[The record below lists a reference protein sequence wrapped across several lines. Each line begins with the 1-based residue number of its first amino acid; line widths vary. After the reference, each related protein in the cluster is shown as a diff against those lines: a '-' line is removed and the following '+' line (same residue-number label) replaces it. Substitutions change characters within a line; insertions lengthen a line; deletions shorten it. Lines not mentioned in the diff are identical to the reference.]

1 MREVVLA
8 YGKGSARVRVRKE
21 LAPPGSLLAAR
32 APSPEDPRQLYRAA
46 VAAAA
51 WEIEEP
57 VAVVVPDETR
67 PAARRFALAALQ
79 DRLRGRRV
87 EVVVGAGLHPA
98 ARIEAPWPCHVHD
111 ARAADLVAVG
121 RAGDVD
127 VRLHPVVA
135 RARTVIAVGTV
146 LPHYLAGFSGGEKAI
161 VPGVAAEETIL
172 GVHAKADLARPGVV
186 EGNPFAD
193 SIRGCAALLP
203 GRLHCLHLLVGPRG
217 PFAATAG
224 DHAEAVA
231 IYRERCA
238 QPRPEPA
245 DVVVAD
251 AGGHPTDATLLQAHK
266 AYEAAAGLARPGGTI
281 VLVAACAEGF
291 GHPEFERRLG
301 CDDPLAGAFHP
312 YARTAA
318 EWRRKA
324 ALWPTRV
331 VTELEVGRLG
341 LERTD
346 LAAAVAAIPAGS
358 RVLWARSAQDLLF
371 D

>member
-32 APSPEDPRQLYRAA
+32 APAPREPLELYGAA

-51 WEIEEP
+51 WDIEEP
-57 VAVVVPDETR
+57 VAVVVPDGTR
-67 PAARRFALAALQ
+67 PAARRAALAALQ
-79 DRLRGRRV
+79 DRLRGCRV
-87 EVVVGAGLHPA
+87 DVVVGAGLHPA
-98 ARIEAPWPCHVHD
+98 VPIEAPWPCHVHD
-111 ARAADLVAVG
+111 ARAPDLVALG
-121 RAGDVD
+121 RAATID

-135 RARTVIAVGTV
+135 RARTVIAVGVV

-172 GVHAKADLARPGVV
+172 GVHARADTARPGIV
-186 EGNPFAD
+186 EGNPFAET
-193 SIRGCAALLP
+193 IRACAALLP
-203 GRLHCLHLLVGPRG
+203 GRLHFLQLLVGPRG
-217 PFAATAG
+217 PFAATAAG
-224 DHAEAVA
+224 HAEAVEA
-231 IYRERCA
+231 YRECCA

-266 AYEAAAGLARPGGTI
+266 AYEAAAGLTRPGGAI
-281 VLVAACAEGF
+281 VLVAACDEGF
-291 GHPEFERRLG
+291 GHPEFARRLG

-324 ALWPTRV
+324 ERYETRL
-331 VTELEVGRLG
+331 VTELEVSRLG
-341 LERTD
+341 FDRTD
-346 LAAAVAAIPAGS
+346 LTAAVAAIPAGS

-371 D
+371 G

>member
-8 YGKGSARVRVRKE
+8 YGKGSARARVRKE
-21 LAPPGSLLAAR
+21 LAPPDSLLAAR
-32 APSPEDPRQLYRAA
+32 APPPEDPGGLYRAA
-46 VAAAA
+46 VAAAG
-51 WEIEEP
+51 WEIEDP

-67 PAARRFALAALQ
+67 PAARASALRALR
-79 DRLRGRRV
+79 DRLSGHRV

-98 ARIEAPWPCHVHD
+98 AGIEAPWPCHVHD

-121 RAGDVD
+121 GAAGIDVS
-127 VRLHPVVA
+127 LHPVVA

-172 GVHAKADLARPGVV
+172 GVHARADRARPGVL
-186 EGNPFAD
+186 EGNPFAEA
-193 SIRGCAALLP
+193 IRSCAALLP
-203 GRLHCLHLLVGPRG
+203 GRLFGLHLLVGPRG

-238 QPRPEPA
+238 QPRPELA

-266 AYEAAAGLARPGGTI
+266 AYEAAAGLARPGGAI
-281 VLVAACAEGF
+281 VLVAACGDGF
-291 GHPEFERRLG
+291 GHPEFERRLAS
-301 CDDPLAGAFHP
+301 DDPLAGAFHP

-324 ALWPTRV
+324 AQWPTRV
-331 VTELEVGRLG
+331 VTELEIGRLG
-341 LERTD
+341 LERCE
-346 LAAAVAAIPAGS
+346 LPAAVAAIPAGS
-358 RVLWARSAQDLLF
+358 RVLWAPGAQDLLF